1 MDQLFISTRT
11 FIITIKDLI
20 SKYRSKVNVEKN
32 SRAYNYSSEFW
43 EEDYFRLSRQLSDKK
58 YTFINEMLKN
68 KLVKMKHIILFV
80 FLISSSFLFSQ
91 RLSDEDLKKSIKIGK
106 SKMDLPFKIPG
117 TDVVITD
124 MTTVGRNILYTYKV
138 SEDWYPPEN
147 GRVKIIESLSEKE
160 KKMYIEQDVGLMYH
174 YVRGKSII
182 YRVYIPSSELGEKTK
197 LTDLGEYVSFK
208 SHRKAKGV
216 NIKVKQ
222 PVNFEL
228 LEGARPNIVAKFNN
242 KENNL
247 IYLIQINHSPYFISR
262 TSISTELSSQ
272 SEVESFALEYMS
284 SLDAEYVS
292 SKLVAVDQYPTIEII
307 FDQSIEVAGQKKQ
320 MRVVSWVIPYED
332 KLISLSGISDG
343 SNFDRNYYVFFNI
356 TNSVIFEDQYNNMDN
371 NYVGD
376 YENFEPYV
384 DQFYRE
390 LEQSGIAKV
399 RPKKINIRLE
409 SLDTSENT
417 YHMHGFSTG
426 FDNDDIID
434 ITINKRSWNTF
445 SKAQK
450 YYLIFHE
457 LAHDVLNL
465 DDLDYNN
472 PNEKNIMYPSIHSF
486 KSLSMDDFIDNFNLL
501 LEEYMANENRN
512 SITNS
517 IETNRVDELK
527 ASIEKSKED
536 NYNITFK
543 DGVDYNG
550 KSYIESC
557 AKSTGY
563 DLEISLNYCHCMLIN
578 LAESLTSDEFIE
590 LLKDIS
596 KKNNSGESSG
606 VVATR
611 LLLSNELVKEVSIEC
626 LSIYNFDTEITIS
639 QDQISLLAENHLM
652 EIKKE
657 LGISAYDNLEQIY
670 DLKAY
675 SECYINKM
683 YKNFTQ
689 SEMLNLS
696 ESNMKLLEAL
706 QESCLEKNKK

>member
-1 MDQLFISTRT
+1 MRKSTVL
-11 FIITIKDLI
+11 II
-20 SKYRSKVNVEKN
+20 
-32 SRAYNYSSEFW
+32 
-43 EEDYFRLSRQLSDKK
+43 
-58 YTFINEMLKN
+58 
-68 KLVKMKHIILFV
+68 
-80 FLISSSFLFSQ
+80 FLISSLLTFSQ
-91 RLSDEDLKKSIKIGK
+91 RLSDEDLKESIELAK

-117 TDVVITD
+117 TDVIMID
-124 MTTVGRNILYTYKV
+124 MTTVGRNILYTYEV
-138 SEDWYPPEN
+138 GPDWYPADN
-147 GRVKIIESLSEKE
+147 GREQLIESLSEKE
-160 KKMYIEQDVGLMYH
+160 KKVYIEQEVGLMYH
-174 YVRGKSII
+174 YVRGQTLVS
-182 YRVYIPSSELGEKTK
+182 RAYIPSRELGEKTK
-197 LTDLGEYVSFK
+197 LTDLGDYVSFK
-208 SHRKAKGV
+208 SHPKAKGV

-222 PVNFEL
+222 PINFEL

-247 IYLIQINHSPYFISR
+247 VYLVQINNFPYFISR
-262 TSISTELSSQ
+262 TSITNELSSP
-272 SEVESFALEYMS
+272 SDVESFAMEFIS
-284 SLDAEYVS
+284 GLDAEYIS
-292 SKLVAVDQYPTIEII
+292 SKLVDIDQYPAVEII
-307 FDQSIEVAGQKKQ
+307 YEQPLEILGQKKP
-320 MRVVSWVIPYED
+320 MRIVSWVIPYED
-332 KLISLSGISDG
+332 KLINLSGFSEG
-343 SNFDRNYYVFFNI
+343 STFEKNYYVFFNI
-356 TNSVIFEDQYNNMDN
+356 TKSVVFEDQYNNIDN

-390 LEQSGIAKV
+390 LEQSGIVKV

-409 SLDTSENT
+409 SLDTSEST
-417 YHMHGFSTG
+417 YHMHGFSIG

-501 LEEYMANENRN
+501 LEEYKANENDNSNNN
-512 SITNS
+512 SID
-517 IETNRVDELK
+517 TNRVDELK
-527 ASIEKSKED
+527 ASIEKSKEY

-550 KSYIESC
+550 KSFIETC

-563 DLEISLNYCHCMLIN
+563 DLEVSFNFCHCMLLN

-590 LLKDIS
+590 LFKDIS
-596 KKNNSGESSG
+596 KNNTSGESTG
-606 VVATR
+606 VVATK
-611 LLLSNELVKEVSIEC
+611 LLLSNELVEEVSIEC
-626 LSIYNFDTEITIS
+626 LSIYNFNTEITIG
-639 QDQISLLAENHLM
+639 QDQISILAENHLL

-657 LGISAYDNLEQIY
+657 LGVSAYSNIEKIY

-706 QESCLEKNKK
+706 QESCLEKNKY

>member
-1 MDQLFISTRT
+1 M
-11 FIITIKDLI
+11 
-20 SKYRSKVNVEKN
+20 
-32 SRAYNYSSEFW
+32 
-43 EEDYFRLSRQLSDKK
+43 
-58 YTFINEMLKN
+58 
-68 KLVKMKHIILFV
+68 KMKRIILFI
-80 FLISSSFLFSQ
+80 FLTSSLLTFSQ
-91 RLSDEDLKKSIKIGK
+91 RLSNEDLKKSIEIAK

-117 TDVVITD
+117 TDVVMID
-124 MTTVGRNILYTYKV
+124 MITVGRNILYTYEV
-138 SEDWYPPEN
+138 NEDWYPADN
-147 GRVKIIESLSEKE
+147 GREQIIESLSEKE
-160 KKMYIEQDVGLMYH
+160 KKVYIEQDVGLMYH

-182 YRVYIPSSELGEKTK
+182 SRVYIPSSELGEKTR
-197 LTDLGEYVSFK
+197 LTDLGDYVSFK
-208 SHRKAKGV
+208 SHPKAKGV
-216 NIKVKQ
+216 NIKLNQ

-247 IYLIQINHSPYFISR
+247 VYLIQINHFPYFISR
-262 TSISTELSSQ
+262 TSLSAELSSQ
-272 SEVESFALEYMS
+272 SEVESFALEFIS

-292 SKLVAVDQYPTIEII
+292 SKLVAIDQYPAIEII
-307 FDQSIEVAGQKKQ
+307 YDQSIEAAGQKKQ

-332 KLISLSGISDG
+332 KLINLSGFSDG
-343 SNFDRNYYVFFNI
+343 SNFDKNYYVFFNI
-356 TNSVIFEDQYNNMDN
+356 TNSVVFEDQYNNMDN
-371 NYVGD
+371 NYVGE
-376 YENFEPYV
+376 YENFDPYV

-390 LEQSGIAKV
+390 LKQFGIAKV

-501 LEEYMANENRN
+501 LEEYKANENDNSNNN
-512 SITNS
+512 SID
-517 IETNRVDELK
+517 TNRVDELK

-536 NYNITFK
+536 DYNITFK
-543 DGVDYNG
+543 DGVEFNG

-563 DLEISLNYCHCMLIN
+563 DLEVSFNYCHCMFIN
-578 LAESLTSDEFIE
+578 LAENLTLSEFME
-590 LLKDIS
+590 LNKDVY
-596 KKNNSGESSG
+596 KNNNNGESSG
-606 VVATR
+606 AVATK
-611 LLLSNELVKEVSIEC
+611 LLLSNEIVMEVSIEC
-626 LSIYNFDTEITIS
+626 LSIYNFDTEIIID
-639 QDQISLLAENHLM
+639 QDQISILAENHLL

-657 LGISAYDNLEQIY
+657 LGVSAYSNIEKIY

-675 SECYINKM
+675 SECYITKM

>member
-1 MDQLFISTRT
+1 MRKLPVL
-11 FIITIKDLI
+11 II
-20 SKYRSKVNVEKN
+20 
-32 SRAYNYSSEFW
+32 
-43 EEDYFRLSRQLSDKK
+43 
-58 YTFINEMLKN
+58 
-68 KLVKMKHIILFV
+68 
-80 FLISSSFLFSQ
+80 FLISSLLTFSQ
-91 RLSDEDLKKSIKIGK
+91 RLSDEDLKESIELAK

-117 TDVVITD
+117 TEVIMID
-124 MTTVGRNILYTYKV
+124 MTTVGRNILYTYEV
-138 SEDWYPPEN
+138 GEDWYPADN
-147 GRVKIIESLSEKE
+147 GREQIIESLSEKE
-160 KKMYIEQDVGLMYH
+160 KKVYIEQEVGLMYH
-174 YVRGKSII
+174 YVRGQTLVS
-182 YRVYIPSSELGEKTK
+182 RAYIPSRELGEKTK
-197 LTDLGEYVSFK
+197 LTDLGDYVSFK
-208 SHRKAKGV
+208 SHPKAKGV

-222 PVNFEL
+222 PINFEL

-247 IYLIQINHSPYFISR
+247 VYLVQINNFPYFISR
-262 TSISTELSSQ
+262 TSITNELSSP
-272 SEVESFALEYMS
+272 SDVESFAMEFILG
-284 SLDAEYVS
+284 LDAEYIS
-292 SKLVAVDQYPTIEII
+292 SKLVAIDQYPAVEII
-307 FDQSIEVAGQKKQ
+307 YEQPLEILGQKNP
-320 MRVVSWVIPYED
+320 MRIVSWVIPYED
-332 KLISLSGISDG
+332 KLINLSGFSEG
-343 SNFDRNYYVFFNI
+343 STFEKNYYVFFNI
-356 TNSVIFEDQYNNMDN
+356 TKSVVFEDQYNNIDN

-390 LEQSGIAKV
+390 LEQSGIVKV

-409 SLDTSENT
+409 SLDTSEST
-417 YHMHGFSTG
+417 YHMHGFSIG

-501 LEEYMANENRN
+501 LEEYKANENDNSNNN
-512 SITNS
+512 SID
-517 IETNRVDELK
+517 TNRFDELK

-536 NYNITFK
+536 DFNITFK

-550 KSYIESC
+550 KSFIETC

-563 DLEISLNYCHCMLIN
+563 DLEVSFNYCHCMLIN

-590 LLKDIS
+590 LFKDIS
-596 KKNNSGESSG
+596 KKNTSGESSG
-606 VVATR
+606 VVATK
-611 LLLSNELVKEVSIEC
+611 LLLSNELVEEVSIEC
-626 LSIYNFDTEITIS
+626 LSIYNFDTEITIG
-639 QDQISLLAENHLM
+639 QDQISLLAENHLL

-657 LGISAYDNLEQIY
+657 LGVSAYSNIEKIY
-670 DLKAY
+670 DLRSY

-696 ESNMKLLEAL
+696 ESNIKLLEAL

>member
-1 MDQLFISTRT
+1 MRKSTVL
-11 FIITIKDLI
+11 II
-20 SKYRSKVNVEKN
+20 
-32 SRAYNYSSEFW
+32 
-43 EEDYFRLSRQLSDKK
+43 
-58 YTFINEMLKN
+58 
-68 KLVKMKHIILFV
+68 
-80 FLISSSFLFSQ
+80 FLISSLLTFSQ
-91 RLSDEDLKKSIKIGK
+91 RLSDEDLKESIELSK

-117 TDVVITD
+117 TDVIMIDV
-124 MTTVGRNILYTYKV
+124 TTVGRNILYTYEV
-138 SEDWYPPEN
+138 GEDWYPADN
-147 GRVKIIESLSEKE
+147 GREQIIESLSEKE
-160 KKMYIEQDVGLMYH
+160 KKVYIEQEVGLMYH
-174 YVRGKSII
+174 YVRGQTIVS
-182 YRVYIPSSELGEKTK
+182 RAYIPSRELGEKTK
-197 LTDLGEYVSFK
+197 LTDLGDYVSFK
-208 SHRKAKGV
+208 SHPKAKGV

-222 PVNFEL
+222 PINFEL

-247 IYLIQINHSPYFISR
+247 VYLVQINNFPYFISR
-262 TSISTELSSQ
+262 TSITNELSYPSD
-272 SEVESFALEYMS
+272 VESFAMEFIS
-284 SLDAEYVS
+284 GLDAEYIS
-292 SKLVAVDQYPTIEII
+292 SKLVDIDQYPAVEII
-307 FDQSIEVAGQKKQ
+307 YEQPLEILGQKKP
-320 MRVVSWVIPYED
+320 MRIVSWVIPYED
-332 KLISLSGISDG
+332 KLINLSGFSER
-343 SNFDRNYYVFFNI
+343 STFEKNYYVFFNI
-356 TNSVIFEDQYNNMDN
+356 TKSVVFEDQYNNIDN

-390 LEQSGIAKV
+390 LEQSGIVKV

-409 SLDTSENT
+409 SLDTSEST
-417 YHMHGFSTG
+417 YHMHGFSIG

-501 LEEYMANENRN
+501 LEEYKANENHN
-512 SITNS
+512 SITNP
-517 IETNRVDELK
+517 IDTNRVDELK

-536 NYNITFK
+536 DYNIAFK
-543 DGVDYNG
+543 DGVEFNG

-563 DLEISLNYCHCMLIN
+563 DLEVSFNYCHCMFIN
-578 LAESLTSDEFIE
+578 LAENLTLSEFME
-590 LLKDIS
+590 LNKDIY
-596 KKNNSGESSG
+596 NNNNNGDSSG
-606 VVATR
+606 AVATK
-611 LLLSNELVKEVSIEC
+611 LLLSNEIVMEVSIEC
-626 LSIYNFDTEITIS
+626 LSIYNFDTEITVS
-639 QDQISLLAENHLM
+639 QDQISLLAENHLL

-657 LGISAYDNLEQIY
+657 LGVSAYGNLEQIY

-689 SEMLNLS
+689 SEMLNLT
-696 ESNMKLLEAL
+696 ESNIKLLEAL
-706 QESCLEKNKK
+706 QESCLEKNKY

>member
-1 MDQLFISTRT
+1 LT
-11 FIITIKDLI
+11 
-20 SKYRSKVNVEKN
+20 
-32 SRAYNYSSEFW
+32 
-43 EEDYFRLSRQLSDKK
+43 
-58 YTFINEMLKN
+58 
-68 KLVKMKHIILFV
+68 
-80 FLISSSFLFSQ
+80 FSQ
-91 RLSDEDLKKSIKIGK
+91 RLSNDEIKEFINQG
-106 SKMDLPFKIPG
+106 SSEIDLPFRIPG
-117 TDVVITD
+117 TGIT
-124 MTTVGRNILYTYKV
+124 MVNMSTIARNILYTYEV
-138 SEDWYPPEN
+138 DSDWMPPEN
-147 GRVKIIESLSEKE
+147 PKQEIINSIS
-160 KKMYIEQDVGLMYH
+160 KKQKKLYVEQEINL
-174 YVRGKSII
+174 I
-182 YRVYIPSSELGEKTK
+182 YNYLRNKGTVMKVLIMSHELGEKTK
-197 LTDLGEYVSFK
+197 LTDLGDYVSFK
-208 SHRKAKGV
+208 SHPKAKGV
-216 NIKVKQ
+216 NIKLKQ
-222 PVNFEL
+222 PINFEL
-228 LEGARPNIVAKFNN
+228 LEGARPNIVSKFNN

-247 IYLIQINHSPYFISR
+247 VYLIQINHFPYFISR
-262 TSISTELSSQ
+262 TSISDELSSQ
-272 SEVESFALEYMS
+272 SEVESFALEFIS

-292 SKLVAVDQYPTIEII
+292 SKLVEVDQYPTIEII
-307 FDQSIEVAGQKKQ
+307 YDQSIEVAGQKKQ
-320 MRVVSWVIPYED
+320 MRVVSWVIFYED
-332 KLISLSGISDG
+332 KLINLNGFSDG
-343 SNFDRNYYVFFNI
+343 SNFDKNYYAFLNI

-409 SLDTSENT
+409 SLDTSEST
-417 YHMHGFSTG
+417 YHMHGFSIG

-501 LEEYMANENRN
+501 LEKYKANENHN
-512 SITNS
+512 SITNP
-517 IETNRVDELK
+517 IDTNRVDELK

-536 NYNITFK
+536 DYDVTFK
-543 DGVDYNG
+543 DGVKFNA
-550 KSYIESC
+550 KSYIETC

-563 DLEISLNYCHCMLIN
+563 DLEVSFNYCHCMIIN
-578 LAESLTSDEFIE
+578 LAENLTLSEFME
-590 LLKDIS
+590 LNKDIY
-596 KKNNSGESSG
+596 NNNNNGDSSG
-606 VVATR
+606 AVATK
-611 LLLSNELVKEVSIEC
+611 LLLSNEIVMEVSIEC
-626 LSIYNFDTEITIS
+626 LSIYNFDNEITIS
-639 QDQISLLAENHLM
+639 QDQTSILAENHLS

-657 LGISAYDNLEQIY
+657 LGVSAYSNIEKIY

-696 ESNMKLLEAL
+696 ESSMKLLEAL
-706 QESCLEKNKK
+706 QESCLEKNKRQ

>member
-1 MDQLFISTRT
+1 MRKSLLL
-11 FIITIKDLI
+11 II
-20 SKYRSKVNVEKN
+20 
-32 SRAYNYSSEFW
+32 
-43 EEDYFRLSRQLSDKK
+43 
-58 YTFINEMLKN
+58 
-68 KLVKMKHIILFV
+68 
-80 FLISSSFLFSQ
+80 FLISSLLTFSQ
-91 RLSDEDLKKSIKIGK
+91 RLSDEDLKESIELAK
-106 SKMDLPFKIPG
+106 SKMDLPFEIPG
-117 TDVVITD
+117 TDVIMID
-124 MTTVGRNILYTYKV
+124 MTTVGRNILYTYEV
-138 SEDWYPPEN
+138 GPDWYPADN
-147 GRVKIIESLSEKE
+147 GREQLIESLSEKE
-160 KKMYIEQDVGLMYH
+160 KKVYIEQEVGLMYH
-174 YVRGKSII
+174 YVRGQTLVS
-182 YRVYIPSSELGEKTK
+182 RAYIPSRELGEKTK
-197 LTDLGEYVSFK
+197 LTDLGDYVSFK
-208 SHRKAKGV
+208 LHPKAKGV

-222 PVNFEL
+222 PINFEL

-247 IYLIQINHSPYFISR
+247 VYLVQINNFPYFISR
-262 TSISTELSSQ
+262 TSITNELSSP
-272 SEVESFALEYMS
+272 SDVESFAMEFIS
-284 SLDAEYVS
+284 GLDAEYIS
-292 SKLVAVDQYPTIEII
+292 SKLVDIDQYPAVEII
-307 FDQSIEVAGQKKQ
+307 YEQPLEILGQKKP
-320 MRVVSWVIPYED
+320 MRIVSWVIPYED
-332 KLISLSGISDG
+332 KLINLSGFSEG
-343 SNFDRNYYVFFNI
+343 STFEKNYYVFFNI
-356 TNSVIFEDQYNNMDN
+356 TKSVVFEDQYNNIDN

-390 LEQSGIAKV
+390 LEQSGIVKV

-409 SLDTSENT
+409 SLDTSEST
-417 YHMHGFSTG
+417 YHMHGFSIG

-501 LEEYMANENRN
+501 LEEYKANENHN
-512 SITNS
+512 SITNAIDTS
-517 IETNRVDELK
+517 RIDELK

-536 NYNITFK
+536 DYNITFK

-550 KSYIESC
+550 KSFIETC
-557 AKSTGY
+557 TKSTGY
-563 DLEISLNYCHCMLIN
+563 DLEVSFNFCHCMLLN

-590 LLKDIS
+590 LFKDIS
-596 KKNNSGESSG
+596 KNNTSGESTG
-606 VVATR
+606 VVATK
-611 LLLSNELVKEVSIEC
+611 LLLSNELVEEVSIEC
-626 LSIYNFDTEITIS
+626 LSIYNFDTEITIG
-639 QDQISLLAENHLM
+639 QDQISILAENHLL

-657 LGISAYDNLEQIY
+657 LGVSAYSNIEKIY

-706 QESCLEKNKK
+706 QESCLEKNKY

>member
-1 MDQLFISTRT
+1 M
-11 FIITIKDLI
+11 
-20 SKYRSKVNVEKN
+20 
-32 SRAYNYSSEFW
+32 
-43 EEDYFRLSRQLSDKK
+43 
-58 YTFINEMLKN
+58 
-68 KLVKMKHIILFV
+68 KMKRIILFI
-80 FLISSSFLFSQ
+80 FLTSSLLTFSQ
-91 RLSDEDLKKSIKIGK
+91 RLSNEDLKKSIEIAK

-117 TDVVITD
+117 TDVVMID
-124 MTTVGRNILYTYKV
+124 MITVGRNILYTYEV
-138 SEDWYPPEN
+138 NEDWYPADN
-147 GRVKIIESLSEKE
+147 GREQIIESLSEKE
-160 KKMYIEQDVGLMYH
+160 KKVYIEQDVGLMYH

-182 YRVYIPSSELGEKTK
+182 SRVYIPSSELGEKTR
-197 LTDLGEYVSFK
+197 LTDLGNYVSFK
-208 SHRKAKGV
+208 SHPKAKGV
-216 NIKVKQ
+216 NIKLKQ

-247 IYLIQINHSPYFISR
+247 VYLIQINHFPYFISR
-262 TSISTELSSQ
+262 TSISAELSSK
-272 SEVESFALEYMS
+272 SEVESFALEFIS

-292 SKLVAVDQYPTIEII
+292 SKLVAVDQYPAIEII
-307 FDQSIEVAGQKKQ
+307 YDQSIEAAGQKKQ
-320 MRVVSWVIPYED
+320 MKVVSWVIPYED
-332 KLISLSGISDG
+332 KLINLSGFSDG
-343 SNFDRNYYVFFNI
+343 SNFDKNYYVFFNI
-356 TNSVIFEDQYNNMDN
+356 TNSVVFEDQYNNMDN
-371 NYVGD
+371 NYVGE
-376 YENFEPYV
+376 YENFDPYV

-390 LEQSGIAKV
+390 LKQFGIAKV

-457 LAHDVLNL
+457 LAHDVLNI

-501 LEEYMANENRN
+501 LEEYKANENDNSNNN
-512 SITNS
+512 SID
-517 IETNRVDELK
+517 TNRVDELK
-527 ASIEKSKED
+527 ASIEKSKD
-536 NYNITFK
+536 YNYNITFK
-543 DGVDYNG
+543 DGVEFNG

-563 DLEISLNYCHCMLIN
+563 DLEVSFNYCHCMFIN
-578 LAESLTSDEFIE
+578 MAEKLTTDEFAE
-590 LLKDIS
+590 LNKEIFD
-596 KKNNSGESSG
+596 GSSG
-606 VVATR
+606 AAATK
-611 LLLSNELVKEVSIEC
+611 LFLSNELVKEVSIEC
-626 LSIYNFDTEITIS
+626 LSIYNIDTEITVS
-639 QDQISLLAENHLM
+639 QDQISLLAENHLL

-657 LGISAYDNLEQIY
+657 VGVSAYSNLEQIY

-689 SEMLNLS
+689 SEMLNLT
-696 ESNMKLLEAL
+696 ESNIKLLEAL

>member
-1 MDQLFISTRT
+1 M
-11 FIITIKDLI
+11 
-20 SKYRSKVNVEKN
+20 
-32 SRAYNYSSEFW
+32 
-43 EEDYFRLSRQLSDKK
+43 
-58 YTFINEMLKN
+58 
-68 KLVKMKHIILFV
+68 KMKRIILFI
-80 FLISSSFLFSQ
+80 FLTSSLLTFSQ
-91 RLSDEDLKKSIKIGK
+91 RLSNEDLKKSIEIAK
-106 SKMDLPFKIPG
+106 SKMNLPFKIPG
-117 TDVVITD
+117 TDVVMID
-124 MTTVGRNILYTYKV
+124 MITVGRNILYTYEV
-138 SEDWYPPEN
+138 NEDWYPAEN
-147 GRVKIIESLSEKE
+147 VSEQIIESLSEKE
-160 KKMYIEQDVGLMYH
+160 KKVYIEQDVGLMYH

-182 YRVYIPSSELGEKTK
+182 SRVYIPSSELGEKTR
-197 LTDLGEYVSFK
+197 LTDLGDYVSFK
-208 SHRKAKGV
+208 SHPKAKGV
-216 NIKVKQ
+216 NIKLKQ

-247 IYLIQINHSPYFISR
+247 VYLIQINHFPYFISR
-262 TSISTELSSQ
+262 TSISAELSSK
-272 SEVESFALEYMS
+272 SEVESFALEFIS

-292 SKLVAVDQYPTIEII
+292 SKLVAVDQYPAIEII
-307 FDQSIEVAGQKKQ
+307 YDQSIEAAGQKKQ

-332 KLISLSGISDG
+332 KLISFSGFSDG
-343 SNFDRNYYVFFNI
+343 TNFDSNYYVFFSI
-356 TNSVIFEDQYNNMDN
+356 TNSVVFEDQYNNMDN

-486 KSLSMDDFIDNFNLL
+486 KSLSMDDFIDNFNIL
-501 LEEYMANENRN
+501 LEEYKANENHN
-512 SITNS
+512 SITNA
-517 IETNRVDELK
+517 IDTNRVDELK
-527 ASIEKSKED
+527 ASIEKSKD
-536 NYNITFK
+536 DDYNITFK
-543 DGVDYNG
+543 DGVEFDG

-563 DLEISLNYCHCMLIN
+563 DLEVSFNYCHCMFIN
-578 LAESLTSDEFIE
+578 MAEKLTTDEFAE
-590 LLKDIS
+590 LNKEIFD
-596 KKNNSGESSG
+596 GSSG
-606 VVATR
+606 AAATK
-611 LLLSNELVKEVSIEC
+611 LFLSNELVKEVSIEC
-626 LSIYNFDTEITIS
+626 LSIYNIDTEISVS
-639 QDQISLLAENHLM
+639 QDQISLLAENHLL

-657 LGISAYDNLEQIY
+657 VGISAYNNLEQIY

-706 QESCLEKNKK
+706 QESCLEKNKY

>member
-1 MDQLFISTRT
+1 M
-11 FIITIKDLI
+11 
-20 SKYRSKVNVEKN
+20 
-32 SRAYNYSSEFW
+32 
-43 EEDYFRLSRQLSDKK
+43 
-58 YTFINEMLKN
+58 
-68 KLVKMKHIILFV
+68 KMKYIILFI
-80 FLISSSFLFSQ
+80 FLISSSLTFSQ
-91 RLSDEDLKKSIKIGK
+91 RLSNDEIKEFINQGA
-106 SKMDLPFKIPG
+106 SQIDLPFRIPG
-117 TDVVITD
+117 TGIT
-124 MTTVGRNILYTYKV
+124 MANISTIGRNILYTYEV
-138 SEDWYPPEN
+138 DSDWIPPEN
-147 GRVKIIESLSEKE
+147 PKEEIINSIS
-160 KKMYIEQDVGLMYH
+160 KKQKKFYVEQEINL
-174 YVRGKSII
+174 I
-182 YRVYIPSSELGEKTK
+182 YNYLRNKGTVMKVLIMSHELGEKTR
-197 LTDLGEYVSFK
+197 LTDLGDYVSFK
-208 SHRKAKGV
+208 SHPKAKGV
-216 NIKVKQ
+216 NIKLKQ

-247 IYLIQINHSPYFISR
+247 VYLIQINHFPYFISR
-262 TSISTELSSQ
+262 TSLSAELSSQ
-272 SEVESFALEYMS
+272 SEVESFALEFIS
-284 SLDAEYVS
+284 SLDAEYVT
-292 SKLVAVDQYPTIEII
+292 SKLVAVDQYPAIEII
-307 FDQSIEVAGQKKQ
+307 YDQSIKAAGQKKQ

-332 KLISLSGISDG
+332 KLISLSGFSDG

-356 TNSVIFEDQYNNMDN
+356 TNSVVFEDQYNNMDN

-399 RPKKINIRLE
+399 RPKKINIRLK

-501 LEEYMANENRN
+501 LEEYKAIENQN
-512 SITNS
+512 SITNA
-517 IETNRVDELK
+517 IDTIRIDELK
-527 ASIEKSKED
+527 ASIEKSKD
-536 NYNITFK
+536 DDYNITFK
-543 DGVDYNG
+543 DGVEFNG

-563 DLEISLNYCHCMLIN
+563 DPEVSFNYCHCMFIN
-578 LAESLTSDEFIE
+578 LAENLTLSEFME
-590 LLKDIS
+590 LNKDVY
-596 KKNNSGESSG
+596 KNNNNGESSG
-606 VVATR
+606 AVATN
-611 LLLSNELVKEVSIEC
+611 LLLSNEIVMQVSIEC
-626 LSIYNFDTEITIS
+626 LSIYNFDTEITVS

-657 LGISAYDNLEQIY
+657 VGISAYGNLEQIY

-706 QESCLEKNKK
+706 QESCLEKNKY

>member
-1 MDQLFISTRT
+1 
-11 FIITIKDLI
+11 
-20 SKYRSKVNVEKN
+20 
-32 SRAYNYSSEFW
+32 
-43 EEDYFRLSRQLSDKK
+43 
-58 YTFINEMLKN
+58 
-68 KLVKMKHIILFV
+68 MKHIILFV
-80 FLISSSFLFSQ
+80 FLISSSLTFSQ
-91 RLSDEDLKKSIKIGK
+91 RLSNDEIKEFINQG
-106 SKMDLPFKIPG
+106 SSEIDLPFRIPG
-117 TDVVITD
+117 TGIT
-124 MTTVGRNILYTYKV
+124 MVNMSTIARNILYTYEV
-138 SEDWYPPEN
+138 DSDWMPPEN
-147 GRVKIIESLSEKE
+147 PKQEIINSIS
-160 KKMYIEQDVGLMYH
+160 KKQKKLYVEQEINL
-174 YVRGKSII
+174 I
-182 YRVYIPSSELGEKTK
+182 YNYLRNKGTVMKVLIMSHELGEKTK
-197 LTDLGEYVSFK
+197 LTDLGDYVSFK
-208 SHRKAKGV
+208 SHPKAKGV
-216 NIKVKQ
+216 NIKLKQ
-222 PVNFEL
+222 PINFEL
-228 LEGARPNIVAKFNN
+228 LEGARPNIVSKFNN

-247 IYLIQINHSPYFISR
+247 VYLIQINHFPYFISR
-262 TSISTELSSQ
+262 TSISDELSSQ
-272 SEVESFALEYMS
+272 SEVESFALEFIS

-292 SKLVAVDQYPTIEII
+292 SKLVEVDQYPTIEII
-307 FDQSIEVAGQKKQ
+307 YDQSIEVAGQKKQ
-320 MRVVSWVIPYED
+320 MRVVSWVIFYED
-332 KLISLSGISDG
+332 KLINLNGFSDG
-343 SNFDRNYYVFFNI
+343 SNFDKNYYAFLNI

-409 SLDTSENT
+409 SLDTSEST
-417 YHMHGFSTG
+417 YHMHGFSIG

-501 LEEYMANENRN
+501 LEKYKANENHN
-512 SITNS
+512 SITNP
-517 IETNRVDELK
+517 IDTNRVDELK

-536 NYNITFK
+536 DYDVTFK
-543 DGVDYNG
+543 DGVNA
-550 KSYIESC
+550 KSYIETC

-563 DLEISLNYCHCMLIN
+563 DLEVSFNYCHCMIIN
-578 LAESLTSDEFIE
+578 LAENLTLSEFME
-590 LLKDIS
+590 LNKDIY
-596 KKNNSGESSG
+596 NNNNNGDSSG
-606 VVATR
+606 AVATK
-611 LLLSNELVKEVSIEC
+611 LLLSNEIVMEVSIEC
-626 LSIYNFDTEITIS
+626 LSIYNFDNEITIS
-639 QDQISLLAENHLM
+639 QDQTSILAENHLS

-657 LGISAYDNLEQIY
+657 LGVSAYSNIEKIY

-696 ESNMKLLEAL
+696 ESSMKLLEAL
-706 QESCLEKNKK
+706 QESCLEKNKRQ

>member
-1 MDQLFISTRT
+1 M
-11 FIITIKDLI
+11 
-20 SKYRSKVNVEKN
+20 
-32 SRAYNYSSEFW
+32 
-43 EEDYFRLSRQLSDKK
+43 
-58 YTFINEMLKN
+58 
-68 KLVKMKHIILFV
+68 KMKRIILFV
-80 FLISSSFLFSQ
+80 FLISSSLTFSQ
-91 RLSDEDLKKSIKIGK
+91 RLSDEDLKESIELAK

-117 TDVVITD
+117 TDVIMID
-124 MTTVGRNILYTYKV
+124 MTTVGRNILYTYEV
-138 SEDWYPPEN
+138 GPDWYPADN
-147 GRVKIIESLSEKE
+147 GREQLIESLSEKE
-160 KKMYIEQDVGLMYH
+160 KKVYIEQEVGLMYH
-174 YVRGKSII
+174 YVRGQTLVS
-182 YRVYIPSSELGEKTK
+182 RAYIPSRELGEKTK
-197 LTDLGEYVSFK
+197 LTDLGDYVSFK
-208 SHRKAKGV
+208 SYPKAKGV

-222 PVNFEL
+222 PINFEL

-247 IYLIQINHSPYFISR
+247 VYLVQINNFPYFISR
-262 TSISTELSSQ
+262 TSITNELSSP
-272 SEVESFALEYMS
+272 SDVESFAMEFISGLE
-284 SLDAEYVS
+284 AEYIS
-292 SKLVAVDQYPTIEII
+292 SKLVDIDQYPAVEII
-307 FDQSIEVAGQKKQ
+307 YEQPLEILGQKKP
-320 MRVVSWVIPYED
+320 MRIVSWVIPYED
-332 KLISLSGISDG
+332 KLINLSGFSEG
-343 SNFDRNYYVFFNI
+343 STFEKNYYVFFNI
-356 TNSVIFEDQYNNMDN
+356 TKSVVFEDQYNNIDN

-390 LEQSGIAKV
+390 LEQSGIVKV
-399 RPKKINIRLE
+399 RPKKTNIRLE
-409 SLDTSENT
+409 SLDTSEST
-417 YHMHGFSTG
+417 YHMHGFSIG

-501 LEEYMANENRN
+501 LEEYKANENDNSNNN
-512 SITNS
+512 SIDS
-517 IETNRVDELK
+517 NRVDELK
-527 ASIEKSKED
+527 ASIEKSKEY

-550 KSYIESC
+550 ESFIETC

-563 DLEISLNYCHCMLIN
+563 DLEVSFNFCHCMLLN

-590 LLKDIS
+590 LFKDIS
-596 KKNNSGESSG
+596 KKNTSGESIG
-606 VVATR
+606 VVATK
-611 LLLSNELVKEVSIEC
+611 LLLSNELFEEVSIEC
-626 LSIYNFDTEITIS
+626 LSIYNFDTEITIG
-639 QDQISLLAENHLM
+639 QDQISILAENHLL

-657 LGISAYDNLEQIY
+657 VGVSAYSNIEKIY

-683 YKNFTQ
+683 HKNFTQ

-706 QESCLEKNKK
+706 QESCLEKNKY

>member
-1 MDQLFISTRT
+1 
-11 FIITIKDLI
+11 
-20 SKYRSKVNVEKN
+20 
-32 SRAYNYSSEFW
+32 
-43 EEDYFRLSRQLSDKK
+43 
-58 YTFINEMLKN
+58 
-68 KLVKMKHIILFV
+68 MKHIILFV
-80 FLISSSFLFSQ
+80 FLISSSLTFSQ
-91 RLSDEDLKKSIKIGK
+91 RLSNDEIKEFINQG
-106 SKMDLPFKIPG
+106 SSEIDLPFRIPG
-117 TDVVITD
+117 TGIT
-124 MTTVGRNILYTYKV
+124 MVNMSTIARNILYTYEV
-138 SEDWYPPEN
+138 DSDWMPPEN
-147 GRVKIIESLSEKE
+147 PKQEIINSIS
-160 KKMYIEQDVGLMYH
+160 KKQKKLYVEQEINL
-174 YVRGKSII
+174 I
-182 YRVYIPSSELGEKTK
+182 YNYLRNKGTVMKVLIMSHELGEKTK
-197 LTDLGEYVSFK
+197 LTDLGDYVSFK
-208 SHRKAKGV
+208 SHPKAKGV
-216 NIKVKQ
+216 NIKLKQ
-222 PVNFEL
+222 PINFEL
-228 LEGARPNIVAKFNN
+228 LEGARPNIVSKFNN

-247 IYLIQINHSPYFISR
+247 VYLIQINHFPYFISR
-262 TSISTELSSQ
+262 TSISDELSSQ
-272 SEVESFALEYMS
+272 SEVESFALEFIS

-292 SKLVAVDQYPTIEII
+292 SKLVEVDQYPTIEII
-307 FDQSIEVAGQKKQ
+307 YDQSIEVAGQKKQ
-320 MRVVSWVIPYED
+320 MRVVSWVIFYED
-332 KLISLSGISDG
+332 KLINLNGFSDG
-343 SNFDRNYYVFFNI
+343 SNFDKNYYAFLNI

-409 SLDTSENT
+409 SLDTSEST
-417 YHMHGFSTG
+417 YHMHGFSIG

-501 LEEYMANENRN
+501 LEKYKANENHN
-512 SITNS
+512 SITNP
-517 IETNRVDELK
+517 IDTNRVDELK

-536 NYNITFK
+536 DYDVTFK
-543 DGVDYNG
+543 DGVKFNA
-550 KSYIESC
+550 KSYIETC

-563 DLEISLNYCHCMLIN
+563 DLEVSFNYCHCMIIN
-578 LAESLTSDEFIE
+578 LAENLTLSEFME
-590 LLKDIS
+590 LNKDIY
-596 KKNNSGESSG
+596 NNNNNGDSSG
-606 VVATR
+606 AVATK
-611 LLLSNELVKEVSIEC
+611 LLLSNEIVMEVSIEC
-626 LSIYNFDTEITIS
+626 LSIYNFDNEITIS
-639 QDQISLLAENHLM
+639 QDQTSILAENHLS

-657 LGISAYDNLEQIY
+657 LGVSAYSNIEKIY

-696 ESNMKLLEAL
+696 ESSMKLLEAL
-706 QESCLEKNKK
+706 QESCLEKNKRQ

>member
-1 MDQLFISTRT
+1 M
-11 FIITIKDLI
+11 
-20 SKYRSKVNVEKN
+20 
-32 SRAYNYSSEFW
+32 
-43 EEDYFRLSRQLSDKK
+43 
-58 YTFINEMLKN
+58 
-68 KLVKMKHIILFV
+68 KMKRIILFI
-80 FLISSSFLFSQ
+80 FLTSSLLTFSQ
-91 RLSDEDLKKSIKIGK
+91 RLSDEDLKKSIEIAK

-117 TDVVITD
+117 TDVVMID
-124 MTTVGRNILYTYKV
+124 MITVGRNILYTYEV
-138 SEDWYPPEN
+138 NEDWYPAEN
-147 GRVKIIESLSEKE
+147 VSEQIIESLSEKE
-160 KKMYIEQDVGLMYH
+160 KKVYVEQDVGLMYH

-182 YRVYIPSSELGEKTK
+182 SRLYIPSSELGEKTK
-197 LTDLGEYVSFK
+197 LTDLGDYVSFK
-208 SHRKAKGV
+208 SHPKAKGV
-216 NIKVKQ
+216 NIKIKQ
-222 PVNFEL
+222 PIIFEL
-228 LEGARPNIVAKFNN
+228 QEGARPNIVAKFNN

-247 IYLIQINHSPYFISR
+247 VYLIQINHSPYFISR
-262 TSISTELSSQ
+262 TSISAELSSK
-272 SEVESFALEYMS
+272 SEVESFALEFIS

-292 SKLVAVDQYPTIEII
+292 SKLVAVDQYPAIEII
-307 FDQSIEVAGQKKQ
+307 YDQSIEAAGQKKQ
-320 MRVVSWVIPYED
+320 MKVVSWVIPYED
-332 KLISLSGISDG
+332 KLINLSGFSDG
-343 SNFDRNYYVFFNI
+343 SNFDKNYYVFFNI
-356 TNSVIFEDQYNNMDN
+356 TNSVVFEDQYNNMDN
-371 NYVGD
+371 NYVGE
-376 YENFEPYV
+376 YENFDPYV

-390 LEQSGIAKV
+390 LKQFGIAKV

-501 LEEYMANENRN
+501 LEEYKANENHN
-512 SITNS
+512 SITNAIDTS
-517 IETNRVDELK
+517 RIDELK
-527 ASIEKSKED
+527 ASIEKSKD
-536 NYNITFK
+536 DDYNITFK
-543 DGVDYNG
+543 DGVEFDG

-563 DLEISLNYCHCMLIN
+563 DLEVSFNYCHCMFIN
-578 LAESLTSDEFIE
+578 MAEKLTTDEFAE
-590 LLKDIS
+590 LNKEIFD
-596 KKNNSGESSG
+596 GSSG
-606 VVATR
+606 AEATKSF
-611 LLLSNELVKEVSIEC
+611 LSNELVREVSIEC
-626 LSIYNFDTEITIS
+626 LSIYNLDTEITVS
-639 QDQISLLAENHLM
+639 QDNISLLAENHLM

-657 LGISAYDNLEQIY
+657 VGISAYGNLEQIY

>member
-1 MDQLFISTRT
+1 
-11 FIITIKDLI
+11 
-20 SKYRSKVNVEKN
+20 
-32 SRAYNYSSEFW
+32 
-43 EEDYFRLSRQLSDKK
+43 
-58 YTFINEMLKN
+58 
-68 KLVKMKHIILFV
+68 MKHIILFV
-80 FLISSSFLFSQ
+80 FLISSSLTFSQ
-91 RLSDEDLKKSIKIGK
+91 RLSNDEIKEFINQG
-106 SKMDLPFKIPG
+106 SSEIDLPFRIPG
-117 TDVVITD
+117 TGIT
-124 MTTVGRNILYTYKV
+124 MVNMSTIARNILYTYEV
-138 SEDWYPPEN
+138 DSDWMPPEN
-147 GRVKIIESLSEKE
+147 PKQEIINSIS
-160 KKMYIEQDVGLMYH
+160 KKQKKLYVEQEINL
-174 YVRGKSII
+174 I
-182 YRVYIPSSELGEKTK
+182 YNYLRNKGTVMKVLIMSHELGEKTK
-197 LTDLGEYVSFK
+197 LTDLGDYVSFK
-208 SHRKAKGV
+208 SHPKAKGV
-216 NIKVKQ
+216 NIKLKQ
-222 PVNFEL
+222 PINFEL
-228 LEGARPNIVAKFNN
+228 LEGARPNIVSKFNN

-247 IYLIQINHSPYFISR
+247 VYLIQINHFPYFISR
-262 TSISTELSSQ
+262 TSISDELSSQ
-272 SEVESFALEYMS
+272 SEVESFALEFIS

-292 SKLVAVDQYPTIEII
+292 SKLVEVDQYPTIEII
-307 FDQSIEVAGQKKQ
+307 YDQSIEVAGQKKQ
-320 MRVVSWVIPYED
+320 MRVVSWVIFYED
-332 KLISLSGISDG
+332 KLINLNGFSDG
-343 SNFDRNYYVFFNI
+343 SNFDKNYYAFLNI
-356 TNSVIFEDQYNNMDN
+356 TNSVVFEDQYNNMDN

-409 SLDTSENT
+409 SLDTSEST
-417 YHMHGFSTG
+417 YHMHGFSIG

-501 LEEYMANENRN
+501 LEKYKANENHN
-512 SITNS
+512 SITNP
-517 IETNRVDELK
+517 IDTNRVDELK

-536 NYNITFK
+536 DYDVTFK
-543 DGVDYNG
+543 DGVKFNA
-550 KSYIESC
+550 KSYIETC

-563 DLEISLNYCHCMLIN
+563 DLEVSFNYCHCMIIN
-578 LAESLTSDEFIE
+578 LAENLTLSEFME
-590 LLKDIS
+590 LNKDIY
-596 KKNNSGESSG
+596 NNNNNGDSSG
-606 VVATR
+606 AVATK
-611 LLLSNELVKEVSIEC
+611 LLLSNEIVMEVSIEC
-626 LSIYNFDTEITIS
+626 LSIYNFDNEITIS
-639 QDQISLLAENHLM
+639 QDQTSILAENHLS

-657 LGISAYDNLEQIY
+657 LGVSAYSNIEKIY

-696 ESNMKLLEAL
+696 ESSMKLLEAL
-706 QESCLEKNKK
+706 QESCLEKNKRQ